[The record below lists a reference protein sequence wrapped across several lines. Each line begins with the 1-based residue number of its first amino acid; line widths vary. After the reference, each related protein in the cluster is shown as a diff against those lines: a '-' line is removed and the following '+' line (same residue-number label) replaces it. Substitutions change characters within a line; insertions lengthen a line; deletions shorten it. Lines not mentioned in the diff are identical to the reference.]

1 MIAQRKDGCHMRRGK
16 ASVVVRIGIV
26 ADEVLDD
33 GGARKVDTDKVRPI
47 PRSTGVGACQLTEA
61 VS

>member
-1 MIAQRKDGCHMRRGK
+1 MRCGK

-26 ADEVLDD
+26 ADEVLDA

-61 VS
+61 VSNV